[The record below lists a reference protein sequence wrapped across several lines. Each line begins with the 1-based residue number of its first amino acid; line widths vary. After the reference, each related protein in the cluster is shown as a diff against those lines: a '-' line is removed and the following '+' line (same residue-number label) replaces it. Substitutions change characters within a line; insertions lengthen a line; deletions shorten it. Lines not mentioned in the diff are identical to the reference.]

1 MQTDGTPTTVL
12 GAGSGVE
19 GDLNLTGDARIE
31 GSVSGTVRVRGT
43 LELGP
48 DAVVGGDVSA
58 EALVVA
64 GRVEGDVAVSGATEL
79 RPTAVVAGTLRTGH
93 LVVAPGAVFAGR
105 VVLGGGGHD
114 AAADTAAETP
124 RATRVHAG
132 LSFDGGGDT
141 AAELRPIPGAVNAAL
156 RPRRRAVRP
165 TGS

>member
-19 GDLNLTGDARIE
+19 GDLNLAGDARIK
-31 GSVSGTVRVRGT
+31 GSVSGAVRVRGA

-105 VVLGGGGHD
+105 VVLGGGEAGYAYD
-114 AAADTAAETP
+114 EAADLVDVPPARMRAE
-124 RATRVHAG
+124 AG
-132 LSFDGGGDT
+132 APD
-141 AAELRPIPGAVNAAL
+141 LRPIPGAVNAAL